1 MMMMKHT
8 HTERRKRK
16 QSKRLSLSIS
26 ISFIHSFSNINI
38 YNCVFC
44 VCVRF
49 IRIFSYTHWDKRTL
63 YTEITLRK
71 KNHWKNPGW
80 FFGKSR
86 FFGDFFLIFFFG
98 FFGLKIFKFFS
109 HTLWTEQKKNKEK
122 TWKKVKILKK
132 IKINLMMIIKM
143 IFEKLD

>member
-38 YNCVFC
+38 YNCVLCF

-63 YTEITLRK
+63 HTEITLRK
-71 KNHWKNPGW
+71 KTIEKILVGFLENLDFW
-80 FFGKSR
+80 
-86 FFGDFFLIFFFG
+86 DFFLIFFW
-98 FFGLKIFKFFS
+98 FFWFKNFQIFFT
-109 HTLWTEQKKNKEK
+109 HAMNGTKKNKEK

>member
-38 YNCVFC
+38 YNCVLCF

-63 YTEITLRK
+63 HTEITLRK
-71 KNHWKNPGW
+71 KTIEKILVG
-80 FFGKSR
+80 
-86 FFGDFFLIFFFG
+86 FLENLGFLEIFFFV
-98 FFGLKIFKFFS
+98 FRNFLFKNFQKVF
-109 HTLWTEQKKNKEK
+109 HTRYGRNKKQRK